1 MGADAPGT
9 FRTAVCGRVWCG
21 HALRFGV
28 GSDGGRVCEGNINLE
43 SKKESISR
51 YMFWTV
57 ALVYYKKC
65 MILILSLALYKGNG
79 WIFRTI
85 HR

>member
-1 MGADAPGT
+1 M
-9 FRTAVCGRVWCG
+9 
-21 HALRFGV
+21 

-57 ALVYYKKC
+57 ALVYYKKY
-65 MILILSLALYKGNG
+65 MILILSLGVVQRKWVDFNHVLCVLQAKLVDALQFG
-79 WIFRTI
+79 FVF
-85 HR
+85 